1 MFFRNPTC
9 THCLKT
15 LRDSLHTILT
25 QFRYFDAI
33 LKPNSDLY
41 FSVLLLFWRAG
52 STSLMNVNLKTQF
65 RYPGITQPNILKLH
79 ISLQHTVPHTLI
91 VAFYIFS
98 YYYWAD
104 NMGVPVNSLFKRQN
118 VQKCIASTWNTHIVK
133 LYIF

>member
-1 MFFRNPTC
+1 MVFYQSTLLNKTNVLRNPTC

-41 FSVLLLFWRAG
+41 FSVLLLFRRAG
-52 STSLMNVNLKTQF
+52 STSLMNVNLKNSVQVS
-65 RYPGITQPNILKLH
+65 RYNSAKQILKLH
-79 ISLQHTVPHTLI
+79 ITLQHTVPHTLI

-104 NMGVPVNSLFKRQN
+104 NMGVPVNSVFKTMCIN
-118 VQKCIASTWNTHIVK
+118 V
-133 LYIF
+133 